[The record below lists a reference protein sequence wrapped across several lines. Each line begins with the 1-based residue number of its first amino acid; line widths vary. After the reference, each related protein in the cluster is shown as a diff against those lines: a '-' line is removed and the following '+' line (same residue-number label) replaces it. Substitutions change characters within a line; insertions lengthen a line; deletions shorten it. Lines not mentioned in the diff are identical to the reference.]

1 MVNLGR
7 SPFEKG
13 YVLNCHLP
21 CTQMEVSMDS
31 YTKKGYLN
39 SEFRLFHLTDQ
50 ETQEVAYHYHD
61 FDKITIFI
69 KGTVSYMIEGKS
81 YELQPYDIVLVRHND
96 IHRLSV
102 DNSRVYERIIVYISP
117 NFMDAYQTD
126 SYDLT
131 YCFHKAELEHSNVLR
146 IPSLEKSSLFRSI
159 TRLEHSFS
167 DDGYAADLYRQ
178 VLFLEF
184 MIHLN
189 RAARKNRLE
198 FIDTQDYN
206 PKIQH
211 ILTYVNEH
219 LADDLS
225 IDAISKKFYIS
236 KYYMMRLFKQETGC
250 TLGQYITQKRLLL
263 AKELILSGVP
273 GTQACFDCGFRD
285 YSTFSRA
292 YKKEF
297 QESPRETFTF
307 S

>member
-1 MVNLGR
+1 
-7 SPFEKG
+7 
-13 YVLNCHLP
+13 
-21 CTQMEVSMDS
+21 MEN

-39 SEFRLFHLTDQ
+39 SEFRLFHLTDR
-50 ETQEVAYHYHD
+50 ETKEFADHYHD
-61 FDKITIFI
+61 FDKITIVI
-69 KGTVSYMIEGKS
+69 KGKVSYMIEGKS

-102 DNSRVYERIIVYISP
+102 DNSEVYERIIVYISP

-126 SYDLT
+126 SYDLS

-206 PKIQH
+206 PKIQD
-211 ILTYVNEH
+211 ILRYVNGH

-225 IDAISKKFYIS
+225 IDTLSGKFYIS

-292 YKKEF
+292 YKKQF